1 MQSNVTAPS
10 PSVGILK
17 CKTIELQVAEK
28 ASLAERRANALA
40 GAAFTFF
47 LVKNQLN
54 YQANIGH

>member
-1 MQSNVTAPS
+1 MQSNVSAPS

-17 CKTIELQVAEK
+17 CKTTELQVAEK

-54 YQANIGH
+54 CPATV